1 MNPLLLSALKITAA
15 TVLIVSLVLLAA
27 FLLVLVLG
35 FNR

>member
-1 MNPLLLSALKITAA
+1 MNPLLLSALRITAA
-15 TVLIVSLVLLAA
+15 TALIVSLLFLAL